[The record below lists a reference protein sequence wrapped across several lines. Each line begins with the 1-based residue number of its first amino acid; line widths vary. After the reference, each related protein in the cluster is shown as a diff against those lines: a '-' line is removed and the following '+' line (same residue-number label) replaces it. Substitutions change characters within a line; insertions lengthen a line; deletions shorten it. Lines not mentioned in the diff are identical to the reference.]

1 MKKYM
6 KGDKKLK
13 ALVLTLIVALI
24 ALGGVSITSFADQG
38 AKSKDV
44 NDGIKTTSK
53 TAANDE
59 TVYLLT
65 DADGREH
72 QRIVSEKGTLHYDG
86 YENDNLPVT
95 MKISYTLDGKAI
107 TPENLAG
114 KDGRVVMH
122 INYTNHQKSGS
133 VYVPF
138 MAVTGMILDNEYFS
152 NIKVI
157 NGKTVDDGNRNI
169 VVGYSFPGMQE
180 SLGLSK
186 SQLDVPESITVSA
199 DVKNFQIET
208 IYTFLTSDVFAEMNI
223 DQNADLSDLSGQL
236 DKLKDGASELIKG
249 TTQLYDGTQK
259 LQDGAKKLTA
269 GTDTL
274 KTGTEDLY
282 AGTKDL
288 KSGAAKLTTGT
299 NNLKTGAD
307 TLYNGTTQL
316 KTGASDLS
324 NGLTQISASSASIN
338 NGAKQVVE
346 SVLQTASSSLQAAGM
361 NVTLTAENYTQVLNQ
376 AIAASQGDMAKQLT
390 GVKAEIDNVMT
401 FYKGVL
407 TYTAGVDSA
416 AQGAKQLPGSV
427 DALAAG
433 AKQISDGASALKT
446 GQTQLAAGIDKLNG
460 GAEQLFEGTSQLRSK
475 ENELVSGINQ
485 LNAGAKKLSEGVD
498 QMAKEGLAKLAKLSD
513 GDLAG
518 VFDKINALEN
528 AAKSYKAFG
537 SKGNYDTVKFIF
549 KADAISPK

>member
-6 KGDKKLK
+6 KGDKKSK

-24 ALGGVSITSFADQG
+24 ALGSVSITSFADQG
-38 AKSKDV
+38 AKKENV
-44 NDGIKTTSK
+44 NDGIKTTAK
-53 TAANDE
+53 TPANDE

-86 YENDNLPVT
+86 YENAELPVT

-107 TPENLAG
+107 TPEKLAG
-114 KDGRVVMH
+114 KSGHVVMQ
-122 INYTNHQKSGS
+122 IDYTNHQKSGG

-138 MAVTGMILDNEYFS
+138 MAVTGMILDNQYFS
-152 NIKVI
+152 SIKVT
-157 NGKTVDDGNRNI
+157 NGKTVDDGNRNV

-186 SQLDVPESITVSA
+186 SQLDVPESITVSS
-199 DVKNFQIET
+199 DVENFQIET

-223 DQNADLSDLSGQL
+223 DQSSDLSDLRAQL

-249 TTQLYDGTQK
+249 TAQLYEGTQK
-259 LQDGAKKLTA
+259 LQAGAKKLTA
-269 GTDTL
+269 GTDPL
-274 KTGTEDLY
+274 KAGTEDLY
-282 AGTKDL
+282 TGTKDL
-288 KSGAAKLTTGT
+288 KTGAAKLTAGT

-307 TLYNGTTQL
+307 TLYNGSAQL
-316 KTGASDLS
+316 KTGVSDLS

-338 NGAKQVVE
+338 SGAKQVME
-346 SVLQTASSSLQAAGM
+346 SVLKTASSSLQAAGM
-361 NVTLTAENYTQVLNQ
+361 NVTLTADNYGQVLDQ
-376 AIAASQGDMAKQLT
+376 AIAASQGDLATQLA
-390 GVKAEIDNVMT
+390 GVKGEIDNVMT

-407 TYTAGVDSA
+407 TYTQGVDSA

-446 GQTQLAAGIDKLNG
+446 GQTQLSAGIDKLNG
-460 GAEQLFEGTSQLRSK
+460 GAEQLFKGTSQLRLK
-475 ENELVSGINQ
+475 EGELVSGISQ

-498 QMAKEGLAKLAKLSD
+498 QMAEEGLKKLSKLSD
-513 GDLAG
+513 SDLAG

-528 AAKSYKAFG
+528 AAKSYKSFG
-537 SKGNYDTVKFIF
+537 DRGNYDTVKFIF
-549 KADAISPK
+549 KTDEVSSK